1 MMLVRTTQ
9 QSRGLLPTSCA
20 HRRSYSLQGFLTK
33 VGQAHDLRFAYVNQW
48 QEWWA
53 RSIGVMMMMMMMM
66 ILLMMMMMMI
76 MIVLKSPVLDGAAAC
91 CIATVDSTG
100 FWESGAKT
108 LVLG

>member
-33 VGQAHDLRFAYVNQW
+33 VGQAHDLRFAYINQL

-53 RSIGVMMMMMMMM
+53 RSIGVMMMMMMM
-66 ILLMMMMMMI
+66 